1 MAPAHPAGCQ
11 CGDED
16 AHVIL
21 EGELA
26 HLYQHIDRDNV
37 VALNAQEGSDGK
49 VVIRPWDERNQD
61 DEWVESDADEQLI
74 LHIPF
79 TGNIKLRSIVIR
91 AGPAGY
97 TPDKMQVYANQ
108 LLDFDEATSVDPT
121 QTFEVPVS
129 RDVVEFAVRP
139 AKFPSVQSLTLFFP
153 SNHGED
159 TTRISYVGFKGE
171 FSNFTRDPIITVYE
185 AQANPA
191 DHAKIAGIG
200 YQAGSD
206 IGASGYGHK

>member
-37 VALNAQEGSDGK
+37 VALNAQEGRDGK

-91 AGPAGY
+91 AGPAGF

-129 RDVVEFAVRP
+129 RDVVEP

>member
-37 VALNAQEGSDGK
+37 VALNAQEGRDGK

-79 TGNIKLRSIVIR
+79 TGNIKREQSRLGNLFPVQISPDIQHGLAVRSIVIR
-91 AGPAGY
+91 AGPAGF
-97 TPDKMQVYANQ
+97 TPDKMQV
-108 LLDFDEATSVDPT
+108 
-121 QTFEVPVS
+121 
-129 RDVVEFAVRP
+129 VRP
-139 AKFPSVQSLTLFFP
+139 
-153 SNHGED
+153 
-159 TTRISYVGFKGE
+159 R
-171 FSNFTRDPIITVYE
+171 
-185 AQANPA
+185 
-191 DHAKIAGIG
+191 
-200 YQAGSD
+200 
-206 IGASGYGHK
+206 

>member
-37 VALNAQEGSDGK
+37 VALNAQEGRDGK

-91 AGPAGY
+91 AGPAGF

>member
-37 VALNAQEGSDGK
+37 VALNAQEGRDGK

-79 TGNIKLRSIVIR
+79 TGNIKR
-91 AGPAGY
+91 AESSYCG
-97 TPDKMQVYANQ
+97 
-108 LLDFDEATSVDPT
+108 SVR
-121 QTFEVPVS
+121 EGI
-129 RDVVEFAVRP
+129 
-139 AKFPSVQSLTLFFP
+139 K
-153 SNHGED
+153 
-159 TTRISYVGFKGE
+159 
-171 FSNFTRDPIITVYE
+171 
-185 AQANPA
+185 A
-191 DHAKIAGIG
+191 DWM
-200 YQAGSD
+200 
-206 IGASGYGHK
+206 